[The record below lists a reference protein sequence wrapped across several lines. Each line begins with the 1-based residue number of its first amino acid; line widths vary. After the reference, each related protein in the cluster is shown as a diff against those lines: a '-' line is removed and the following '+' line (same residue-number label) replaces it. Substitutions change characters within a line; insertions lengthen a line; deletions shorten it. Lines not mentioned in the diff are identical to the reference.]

1 MTKNELSNKVK
12 SFRSKVEAAS
22 QTIADEN
29 VENCVALFPH
39 WNEESEYEIGYRVQ
53 YDGVVYKCIQAH
65 SAQAQWNPVEAVSLW
80 AKVIT
85 SDTEILDWEQ
95 PGAENAYMTG
105 DKVRFDGKIYESI
118 IDNNVW
124 SPTGFPAGWRE
135 I

>member
-80 AKVIT
+80 AKVLN
-85 SDTEILDWEQ
+85 DEVKPWER
-95 PGAENAYMTG
+95 PDSTNTYMKG
-105 DKVRFDGKIYESI
+105 DRVIFNGKTYEST
-118 IDNNVW
+118 IDYNSY
-124 SPTGFPAGWRE
+124 SPSEYPQGWKE

>member
-39 WNEESEYEIGYRVQ
+39 WNEESEYEVGYRVQ
-53 YDGVVYKCIQAH
+53 YDGVVYKCVQAH
-65 SAQAQWNPVEAVSLW
+65 SAQAQWNPVDAVSLW
-80 AKVIT
+80 AKVLN
-85 SDTEILDWEQ
+85 DEVKPWER
-95 PGAENAYMTG
+95 PDSTNTYMKG
-105 DKVRFDGKIYESI
+105 DRVTFNGKTYEST
-118 IDNNVW
+118 IDYNSY
-124 SPTGFPAGWRE
+124 SPSEYQQGWKE

>member
-65 SAQAQWNPVEAVSLW
+65 SAQAQWNPVDAVSLW
-80 AKVIT
+80 AKVLN
-85 SDTEILDWEQ
+85 DEVKPWER
-95 PGAENAYMTG
+95 PDSTNTYMKG
-105 DKVRFDGKIYESI
+105 DRVTFSGKTYEST
-118 IDNNVW
+118 IDYNSY
-124 SPTGFPAGWRE
+124 SPSEYPQGWKE